1 MKQKLPPEIYSYLDY
16 RAFLKDW
23 FDWKKG
29 QNANFSHRLFA
40 MKAGLKSPALLANV
54 ISGRRN
60 LTSTTVEAFL
70 AAMKLSKNERVFFS
84 HLVKLDQSKT
94 DKERNLAWRNIS
106 ATKRFR
112 EARQIEGE
120 SVEYLSH
127 WFYPAIRELALRSD
141 FRGDAEWV
149 ASQLRPKIKV
159 EQAQRALN
167 TLVSLGLLAEKTG
180 RLRPADGSVVT
191 PMEVAGMAV
200 HNYHRGM
207 LERAVEAMGSFDPDE
222 RYLGALT
229 VAIPEHMV
237 DQVKDE
243 IKAFQSRML
252 DLCDSA
258 ESDAERVYQL
268 GLQFFP
274 LSAGSEGP

>member
-1 MKQKLPPEIYSYLDY
+1 MKTAPDIYRFLDY

-23 FDWKKG
+23 FDWKKRE
-29 QNANFSHRLFA
+29 NKNFSHRLFA

-60 LTSTTVEAFL
+60 LTSQTVEAFL
-70 AAMKLSKNERVFFS
+70 QAMKLLKEERVFFAQ
-84 HLVKLDQSKT
+84 LVKLDQAKT

-112 EARQIEGE
+112 EARRIEGE
-120 SVEYLSH
+120 SVAYLSH
-127 WFYPAIRELALRSD
+127 WYYPAIRELALRRD
-141 FRGDAEWV
+141 FRGDPEWI
-149 ASQLRPKIKV
+149 AAQLRPMIKV
-159 EQAQRALN
+159 EQAKQALEA
-167 TLVSLGLLAEKTG
+167 LISLGMLAEKTG
-180 RLRPADGSVVT
+180 RLRPADGTVVT

-207 LERAVEAMGSFDPDE
+207 LERAGEAMDAFDPDE
-222 RYLGALT
+222 RYLGGLT
-229 VAIPEHMV
+229 VAIPETLV
-237 DQVKDE
+237 EQVKDE

-258 ESDAERVYQL
+258 KNDAERVYQL

-274 LSAGSEGP
+274 LSAGSEEP